1 MNKIILKK
9 DLHNINMDCEYNFGQ
24 FFFILTSLIPCGFI
38 LSALI
43 VSKFIWLPWTEKL
56 NSLPEYEIPY
66 INQDIITDEDIEN
79 LNDNKDYTN
88 LKEKRIIEET
98 PNGNIFL
105 RYNHENEGFEYWCD
119 KKLSYKIL
127 ETCARKYVKRFHSVD
142 LYIERVDM
150 IKEYIE
156 KKGKEKEKE
165 RKIEEEKE
173 KARKEGKEVEDIF
186 ATFKKYNKGDG
197 NTTIINRK
205 EIPTAEKANKYIH
218 KGKFKES
225 PEFMKKKKE
234 IKKMN
239 WSSWSDDIHGIQGED
254 F

>member
-9 DLHNINMDCEYNFGQ
+9 DLHNINMDYEYNFGQ

-56 NSLPEYEIPY
+56 NSLPEYKIPY
-66 INQDIITDEDIEN
+66 IDQDIITDEDIEN

-142 LYIERVDM
+142 LYIEFP
-150 IKEYIE
+150 
-156 KKGKEKEKE
+156 KKS
-165 RKIEEEKE
+165 
-173 KARKEGKEVEDIF
+173 V
-186 ATFKKYNKGDG
+186 TLV
-197 NTTIINRK
+197 
-205 EIPTAEKANKYIH
+205 
-218 KGKFKES
+218 S
-225 PEFMKKKKE
+225 V
-234 IKKMN
+234 
-239 WSSWSDDIHGIQGED
+239 
-254 F
+254 